1 MDSSWQRSAPVFS
14 TQPEK
19 GSEENTKSVLIE
31 EIKPSIRPSTPQEL
45 TQGGSRTSSV
55 SATART
61 FSDSHANSTE
71 ADELINDWDGP
82 DDPDNPRNWT
92 VYRKWA
98 ATLAVSAFTF
108 ISSISSSMVAPAA
121 EQISEEFSIHSGVT
135 LSMVVSCYV
144 LAYAVGP
151 LVLSPL
157 SEVYGRSR
165 VLQIA
170 NLFFFAFNFACGF
183 AQNTSQLAVFR
194 FLSGLGGSA
203 PLSVGG
209 GTLSDIFAA
218 EDLRSLEL
226 SSHKLPHGRWVF
238 WSSTIA
244 DGIVQLFG
252 LWFLQETYPPV
263 LLERKAAKIRKQ
275 MDSEKRLY
283 TSVRTV
289 YQSKGGRSW
298 KEPFTEAL
306 IRPFILFAQ
315 EPIIQLFG
323 SYLALSYGTVY
334 LTVTTLPQIYSTV
347 YHEKISIVGL
357 HYLALGLG
365 FSLTSQINSRLL
377 DRVYIYYKDKNGG
390 VGKPEYRLPVSIP
403 VSLVPDIGFVLIA
416 AGIVAAF
423 QAMQTYIVDAF
434 TLYAASALAAVSCFR
449 SLAGFA
455 FPLFA
460 PNMNQALGYDF

>member
-1 MDSSWQRSAPVFS
+1 
-14 TQPEK
+14 
-19 GSEENTKSVLIE
+19 
-31 EIKPSIRPSTPQEL
+31 
-45 TQGGSRTSSV
+45 
-55 SATART
+55 
-61 FSDSHANSTE
+61 
-71 ADELINDWDGP
+71 
-82 DDPDNPRNWT
+82 
-92 VYRKWA
+92 
-98 ATLAVSAFTF
+98 
-108 ISSISSSMVAPAA
+108 MVAPAA
-121 EQISEEFSIHSGVT
+121 EQISQEFSIHSGVT

-170 NLFFFAFNFACGF
+170 NLFFLAFNLACGF

-209 GTLSDIFAA
+209 GTLSDMFAA
-218 EDLRSLEL
+218 EDRGKAISIYSVAPLVG
-226 SSHKLPHGRWVF
+226 PAIGPIAGAFIAQTTTWRWVF

-283 TSVRTV
+283 TSFRTV

-298 KEPFTEAL
+298 EEPFTEAL

-323 SYLALSYGTVY
+323 LYLALSYGTVY
-334 LTVTTLPQIYSTV
+334 LTITTLPQIYSTV

-377 DRVYIYYKDKNGG
+377 DRVYVYYKDKNGG

-403 VSLVPDIGFVLIA
+403 VSLGLPIGLLIAGWGARENVHWIVPDIGFVLIA

-460 PNMNQALGYDF
+460 PNMYQALGYGKGNTILAAISFVLGPPTLWLFWKYGERIRNMSKRAKDVRVAPMK